1 VLLKEEDME
10 KVKVSVSKASE
21 WDYKE
26 TIELETLQDFL
37 NFVKNLEEVNRV
49 IVSYDKED
57 DSFSI
62 MIYDEYVE

>member
-1 VLLKEEDME
+1 ME

-26 TIELETLQDFL
+26 ILELETLQHFL
-37 NFVKNLEEVNRV
+37 NFVKNLKEVNRV